1 MPSTSS
7 CPSGLFAGAS
17 LLALLAA
24 PPAFAAPAEPVL
36 SFAIPAGSLESAL
49 TAYAT
54 RADLQLL
61 YTPDVV
67 RDHRTPGLVGDFTAK
82 EALARLLAGT
92 GVIAQ
97 ESRPGVI
104 VLRIGMVTAPLETVQ
119 SEVATT
125 SSMLDEV
132 VVTGTHIRGAAPGA
146 SPVLM
151 VDRDE
156 IDRQGY
162 ATVADSLSALPQN
175 FSGSATSDV
184 ASAGLDAT
192 SLNFGRATAIN
203 LRGLGP
209 DATLV
214 LVNGRRMAG
223 TGGKGDFA
231 DVSAIPT
238 AAVERIDILLD
249 GASALYGADAVGG
262 VVNIILKRNFEGAE
276 TRARYGWAKGGAQ
289 EMLAAQTL
297 GHVWS
302 TGRALIS
309 YEYYEREALP
319 FSARAYTRSA
329 DFRPFGGADRRTNIA
344 SPGNIVLVD
353 PATNA
358 AVPTW
363 GVPAGRSPLR
373 PSDFVRGVINL
384 QEPRADQHLLPD
396 QDRHSV
402 YAAFGQELTA
412 HLEVTAALR
421 YSHRTFDSRSVIP
434 TAAITVSDNNPYF
447 VSPNG
452 SRSHQIYYSF
462 ARDLGPTRLF
472 GSSESLGVSAGVEA
486 RLGDDWRGEAYGAYG
501 RELVRSGT
509 DGNLNCLFLREAVG
523 TVADNP
529 ATAFRT
535 SVDGFFNPF
544 GDGDDNAL
552 AILDFVG
559 SGYGRQRY
567 QSKVASLNAQADGR
581 VWRLPGGDLRLALG
595 VHGRREHFSQRVESF
610 TGTAAP
616 TVTTSPTYARE
627 ILAGFAEL
635 RAPLVG
641 PDNARPGVRALE
653 LSLALRTERYSD
665 FGTTTNPKVGL
676 VWAPVETLRLRG
688 TYGRSFRAPT
698 LTEIYATQVISAT
711 NYQKGAARI
720 LSLNLTGGNR
730 DLEPELAR
738 SWTLGADWSP
748 SLVAGLKLSATVF
761 DTRFSNQIDRPVA
774 QNTAAALTDPALAPF
789 VRMIDPSQAGDL
801 AAVQRLLDD
810 PTYATPGLYPANAI
824 GAIVDTRYVNTSV
837 LRVRGLDLTAAYAFA
852 WNEDRFVAGL
862 NATYLMDYQQQLTPT
877 APTYQRVDLAGL
889 PVDWRARAWLSWTRG
904 EFGATGAVNY
914 VDNSRSHQGK
924 RIDAWATADLQV
936 TWSPSRWDG
945 LTLAVS
951 AQNLLDTDPPFYET
965 ENGTVGYDPA
975 NAEPLGRFLAVQLT
989 KRW

>member
-384 QEPRADQHLLPD
+384 QEPRADQDLLPD

-402 YAAFGQELTA
+402 YAAFGDKHGLFIEALKSYMASMSRETIA
-412 HLEVTAALR
+412 RLNSNPSGRAGIADYYAALIEAMLDGKR
-421 YSHRTFDSRSVIP
+421 RWGCLVTNSIVEFAMNDPQISEAFQLHLARLETALSGAIERAKQAGELSRDVDAAEAAVFLVCTTQGLNVLAKTRPSRRTLE
-434 TAAITVSDNNPYF
+434 AIT
-447 VSPNG
+447 
-452 SRSHQIYYSF
+452 RH
-462 ARDLGPTRLF
+462 
-472 GSSESLGVSAGVEA
+472 
-486 RLGDDWRGEAYGAYG
+486 
-501 RELVRSGT
+501 
-509 DGNLNCLFLREAVG
+509 
-523 TVADNP
+523 
-529 ATAFRT
+529 AFT
-535 SVDGFFNPF
+535 
-544 GDGDDNAL
+544 
-552 AILDFVG
+552 
-559 SGYGRQRY
+559 
-567 QSKVASLNAQADGR
+567 
-581 VWRLPGGDLRLALG
+581 ALG
-595 VHGRREHFSQRVESF
+595 FE
-610 TGTAAP
+610 A
-616 TVTTSPTYARE
+616 
-627 ILAGFAEL
+627 
-635 RAPLVG
+635 
-641 PDNARPGVRALE
+641 
-653 LSLALRTERYSD
+653 
-665 FGTTTNPKVGL
+665 
-676 VWAPVETLRLRG
+676 
-688 TYGRSFRAPT
+688 
-698 LTEIYATQVISAT
+698 
-711 NYQKGAARI
+711 
-720 LSLNLTGGNR
+720 
-730 DLEPELAR
+730 
-738 SWTLGADWSP
+738 
-748 SLVAGLKLSATVF
+748 
-761 DTRFSNQIDRPVA
+761 
-774 QNTAAALTDPALAPF
+774 
-789 VRMIDPSQAGDL
+789 
-801 AAVQRLLDD
+801 
-810 PTYATPGLYPANAI
+810 
-824 GAIVDTRYVNTSV
+824 
-837 LRVRGLDLTAAYAFA
+837 
-852 WNEDRFVAGL
+852 
-862 NATYLMDYQQQLTPT
+862 
-877 APTYQRVDLAGL
+877 
-889 PVDWRARAWLSWTRG
+889 
-904 EFGATGAVNY
+904 
-914 VDNSRSHQGK
+914 
-924 RIDAWATADLQV
+924 
-936 TWSPSRWDG
+936 
-945 LTLAVS
+945 
-951 AQNLLDTDPPFYET
+951 
-965 ENGTVGYDPA
+965 
-975 NAEPLGRFLAVQLT
+975 
-989 KRW
+989 